1 MVVMTWDQRFPI
13 LCQVLKSKD
22 ASDGSEKALLKKK
35 LDRGGRPPHG
45 IVLRRRPSHTGQ
57 ENPRNPAPIHT

>member
-22 ASDGSEKALLKKK
+22 ASDCSEKALLKKK
-35 LDRGGRPPHG
+35 NLTCGGKTTPHG
-45 IVLRRRPSHTGQ
+45 IVLRRKSSHTGQ
-57 ENPRNPAPIHT
+57 ENP